1 MQTYDLTVAHFVHTI
16 SCMEYEWDED
26 KRRKNLQ
33 THGIDFVAILGFHWE
48 TAIEAIDS
56 RFDYSEERIN
66 AVGFLGERLVVL
78 TYTERQNVIRV
89 ISLRKTTKTEEKFY
103 HDHS

>member
-1 MQTYDLTVAHFVHTI
+1 MHTI
-16 SCMEYEWDED
+16 SYMEYEWDED

-48 TAIEAIDS
+48 TAVEAVDS
-56 RFDYSEERIN
+56 RFDYGEERFN

-78 TYTERQNVIRV
+78 TYTELQHNIRV
-89 ISLRKTTKTEEKFY
+89 ISLRRATKTEVKFY